1 MKRRTR
7 YLIAKF
13 KDAFSKGEAKSAEAE
28 TPAKQAE
35 GQPNGPTL
43 TLMKEPA
50 TFQLSRL
57 KNPKDFELM
66 CFVIKAIL
74 KTAGVRFKTVLHI
87 ERSRTGSRLV
97 ACDGLRLHFA
107 EIPTRI
113 KSGNYKPHVTK
124 DVITLGDPIEGIS
137 FPAWAKAIPENAEKR
152 GVINLKESGLGRKR
166 KETEKISLAFHTLTK
181 ETGET
186 VNIRFL
192 EDLTKKEWAIYRQK
206 GQRAIILKQE
216 KGRVGES
223 GNKGPVAI
231 IYYADSRGRLNEKA
245 FSGKTKSL
253 AFKSGIM

>member
-113 KSGNYKPHVTK
+113 KSGNYKPHVSK

-137 FPAWAKAIPENAEKR
+137 FPSWAKAIPENVEKR
-152 GVINLKESGLGRKR
+152 GVINLKESGLGKKR
-166 KETEKISLAFHTLTK
+166 KESEKLSIAFHTLTK

-186 VNIRFL
+186 INVRFL
-192 EDLTKKEWAIYRQK
+192 EDLTKREWSIYKQK
-206 GQRAIILKQE
+206 GSRAIILRQE
-216 KGRVGES
+216 KGKVGES
-223 GNKGPVAI
+223 GSKGPVAI
-231 IYYADSRGRLNEKA
+231 IMPIVEAA
-245 FSGKTKSL
+245 
-253 AFKSGIM
+253 

>member
-13 KDAFSKGEAKSAEAE
+13 KDAFSKGEAKPAEAE

-35 GQPNGPTL
+35 RQSDVPTL
-43 TLMKEPA
+43 TLIKKEPA

-66 CFVIKAIL
+66 CFVIRAIL
-74 KTAGVRFKTVLHI
+74 KTAGVPFKTVLHV

-137 FPAWAKAIPENAEKR
+137 FPSWAKAIPENAEKR
-152 GVINLKESGLGRKR
+152 GVINLKESGLGKKR
-166 KETEKISLAFHTLTK
+166 KESEKLSIAFHTLTK

-186 VNIRFL
+186 INVRFL
-192 EDLTKKEWAIYRQK
+192 EDLTKKEWSIYKQK
-206 GQRAIILKQE
+206 GSRAIILRQE
-216 KGRVGES
+216 KGRIGES
-223 GNKGPVAI
+223 VNKSPVAI
-231 IYYADSRGRLNEKA
+231 IMPIIEAA
-245 FSGKTKSL
+245 
-253 AFKSGIM
+253 